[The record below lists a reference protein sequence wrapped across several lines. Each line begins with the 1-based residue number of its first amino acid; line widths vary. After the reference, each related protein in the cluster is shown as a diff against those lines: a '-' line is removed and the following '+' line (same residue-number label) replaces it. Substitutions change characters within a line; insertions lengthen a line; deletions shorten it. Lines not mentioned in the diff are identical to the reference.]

1 MCGKRYTNSAVCF
14 GPLQGVHSFHW
25 GPLAPFFQM
34 DFKVSHVTSKKLK
47 KLIIQIPCFN
57 EEDSL
62 AETLSELPRQVSG
75 VDSVEWLIIDDG
87 STDQTVEVAK
97 RCGVDHIVRLP
108 ENRGLARAFSVGL
121 EACIRR
127 GADVIVNTD
136 ADNQY
141 VASDIPKLVA
151 PIVEGRADM
160 VIGERPIM
168 QTDDFSLIKKLLQK
182 WGSWAVR
189 MASRTRVPDA
199 PSGFRAF
206 SRTAAMRLNVFSAY
220 TYTLE
225 TIIQAGQKG
234 MFVESVPIRTNPKT
248 RNSRLV
254 RSISSYVWR
263 SITTIVRI
271 FMTYRPFRF
280 FVFPGLISFLAGF
293 SLGLRFTI
301 YFILGQGSG
310 KVQSLILAAVL
321 MLIGFFLCVT
331 GFVADLVA
339 VNRKLLEETNRR
351 LWLLEDKIDKLNE

>member
-1 MCGKRYTNSAVCF
+1 MILEKS
-14 GPLQGVHSFHW
+14 
-25 GPLAPFFQM
+25 
-34 DFKVSHVTSKKLK
+34 K

-57 EEDSL
+57 EEATL
-62 AETLSELPRQVSG
+62 AETLRDLPRDVPG
-75 VDSVEWLIIDDG
+75 VDKVEWLIIDDG
-87 STDQTVEVAK
+87 STDKTVEVAK

-108 ENRGLARAFSVGL
+108 QNRGLARAFSVGL
-121 EACIRR
+121 EECLRR
-127 GADVIVNTD
+127 GADIIVNTD

-141 VASDIPKLVA
+141 VAGDIPKLIA
-151 PIVEGRADM
+151 PIIAGTADI

-168 QTDDFSLIKKLLQK
+168 QIGDFSVIKKMLQR

-189 MASRTRVPDA
+189 LASRTRVPDA

-206 SRTAAMRLNVFSAY
+206 SRAAAMRINVFSGY

-234 MFVESVPIRTNPKT
+234 MFVESVPIHTNPKT
-248 RNSRLV
+248 RDSRLV
-254 RSISSYVWR
+254 KSIPGYLWRSIS
-263 SITTIVRI
+263 TIPRI

-280 FVFPGLISFLAGF
+280 FFFPGLAFFLVGF
-293 SLGLRFTI
+293 GLGLRFTI
-301 YFILGQGSG
+301 YFILGHGGG

-331 GFVADLVA
+331 GFLADLIS

-351 LWLLEDKIDKLNE
+351 LWLLEDKIDQNKQ